1 MELILISDSKL
12 KIMMTANEMDEY
24 DITDETFGYEM
35 KDIRK
40 VFSGILDEAK
50 KKTGFDSSAG
60 KLFIQIYPSKSGGCE
75 VYVTKNNDGLGDTG
89 VKQNRRT
96 EYCVYCF
103 EGIETVINVCKELY
117 LREYDDESRLYTIKK
132 GDSALY
138 YLVLREELP
147 LNNRYRKKRLVS
159 KSDVAAEFGKRIG
172 GREAESYIK
181 EHGEAVITDEA
192 VKYLG
197 RI

>member
-75 VYVTKNNDGLGDTG
+75 VYVTKNVEGQSETAGR
-89 VKQNRRT
+89 QNRRT
-96 EYCVYCF
+96 DYCVYCF
-103 EGIETVINVCKELY
+103 EGIEAVMNVCKELY
-117 LREYDDESRLYTIKK
+117 LRGYDDESMLYTLQK
-132 GDSALY
+132 GDSSLY

-147 LNNRYRKKRLVS
+147 LNNRYKKRRLVS

-172 GREAESYIK
+172 GKEAETYIK
-181 EHGEAVITDEA
+181 EHGEAVIIEKA
-192 VKYLG
+192 VDSLG
-197 RI
+197 MI